1 MRNAVMSGMTL
12 GTVIVE
18 ATHTSGTRVQARLA
32 LAQGRPVFIYST
44 LLRQPWARELA
55 RRPGVHV
62 IERAGQVV
70 EVLERLTSD
79 RELIPDSLATGAPG
93 S

>member
-32 LAQGRPVFIYST
+32 LTQGRPVFLYST
-44 LLRQPWARELA
+44 LLREPWARELA

-62 IERAGQVV
+62 IEGPVQLV
-70 EVLERLTSD
+70 ERLEPLT
-79 RELIPDSLATGAPG
+79 RVGELVADGPPVGAPRH
-93 S
+93 

>member
-32 LAQGRPVFIYST
+32 LAQGRPVFLYST
-44 LLRQPWARELA
+44 LLRQAWARELA

-62 IERAGQVV
+62 V
-70 EVLERLTSD
+70 EGSAQLVERLEHLTSPG
-79 RELIPDSLATGAPG
+79 ELVGDGPPAWQ
-93 S
+93 